1 MPLIES
7 SVDLRETREKISDLE
22 DRLIETFQI
31 KMQRKNNFKK
41 TEQSIHEFWDIK
53 SVTYT

>member
-7 SVDLRETREKISDLE
+7 SVDLTETREKISDLE

-41 TEQSIHEFWDIK
+41 TEQSIHEF
-53 SVTYT
+53 